1 MRVKV
6 LNNTPIM
13 ETLLN
18 TLRQLVN
25 WILSFLLSFVERFFG
40 PVVSFDGSR
49 QVRVGR
55 KIAEGGFSYVF
66 RATDTSTNTIF
77 ALKRIQCQDNHT
89 LQECRKEAQVHHA
102 VANCKYTL
110 QLLGVAYQDKVCW
123 MLFPYMPHSLRAEV
137 NKRMFPNATHPY
149 HYTVPV
155 DTMPPWSEMAALQI
169 FRGIIDGV
177 DAMHRANY
185 SHCDVKLENVL
196 FTGSHHHLT
205 TPVLMDFGSV
215 GPLTK
220 PLNTRQDAIQI
231 SETAS
236 THTTMP
242 YRPPEL
248 FPGEVR
254 AGDADLD
261 YTKVDVWSLGCT
273 LFAMLYGASPF
284 ESEFHRSTGQIKIVE
299 CSQLRV
305 LGGVNFPPSH
315 TPPARWYSPPLQEL
329 IQWMLTADRMQ
340 RPSLVQVV
348 ARVDAILHQDSDPMD
363 VLL

>member
-1 MRVKV
+1 
-6 LNNTPIM
+6 M

-18 TLRQLVN
+18 AVSQLVD
-25 WILSFLLSFVERFFG
+25 WILMFLHSFTERFVG
-40 PVVSFDGSR
+40 PVIVFDGGR

-66 RATDTSTNTIF
+66 RATDTSTKTVL

-89 LQECRKEAQVHHA
+89 LQVCRKEALVHHA
-102 VANCKYTL
+102 VANCKFTL
-110 QLLGVAYQDKVCW
+110 PLLGIAYQDNVCW

-137 NKRMFPNATHPY
+137 NKRIFQKATHHHHHRHHPPNAS
-149 HYTVPV
+149 V
-155 DTMPPWSEMAALQI
+155 DTVMPPWSEMAALHI
-169 FRGIIDGV
+169 FRGIIEGV
-177 DAMHRANY
+177 DALHRANY
-185 SHCDVKLENVL
+185 SHCDIKLENVL
-196 FTGSHHHLT
+196 FTGSNNLT

-215 GPLTK
+215 GPLTQ
-220 PLNTRQDAIQI
+220 PLITRQDAIQI

-236 THTTMP
+236 SHTTMP

-284 ESEFHRSTGQIKIVE
+284 ESEFHRSMGQIKIVD

-305 LGGVNFPPSH
+305 LGGVDFPPSH
-315 TPPARWYSPPLQEL
+315 TPPAQWYSPPIKEF
-329 IQWMLTADRMQ
+329 IQWMLTADRTQ
-340 RPSLVQVV
+340 RPSLVQVL
-348 ARVDAILHQDSDPMD
+348 ARVDSIINQDTDPMD

>member
-1 MRVKV
+1 MQ
-6 LNNTPIM
+6 
-13 ETLLN
+13 TLLN
-18 TLRQLVN
+18 TLSQLVN
-25 WILSFLLSFVERFFG
+25 WILSSLRSFMERFFG
-40 PVVSFDGSR
+40 PVVSFDGGR

-55 KIAEGGFSYVF
+55 KIAEGGYSYVF
-66 RATDTSTNTIF
+66 RATDRSTKTVL
-77 ALKRIQCQDNHT
+77 ALKRIQCQDHPT
-89 LQECRKEAQVHHA
+89 LQQCRKEAQVHHA

-110 QLLGVAYQDKVCW
+110 PLLGVAYQDNKVCW

-137 NKRMFPNATHPY
+137 NKRIFQNVKHH
-149 HYTVPV
+149 HYTAPV
-155 DTMPPWSEMAALQI
+155 DAMPPWSEMVALQI
-169 FRGIIDGV
+169 FRGIVEGV
-177 DAMHRANY
+177 DALHRANY

-196 FTGSHHHLT
+196 FTGSNNLT

-215 GPLTK
+215 GPLTQ

-236 THTTMP
+236 SHTTMP

-261 YTKVDVWSLGCT
+261 YTKVDVWSLGAL

-284 ESEFHRSTGQIKIVE
+284 ESEFHRSTGQLKIVD

-315 TPPARWYSPPLQEL
+315 TPPAQWYSPPMKEL
-329 IQWMLTADRMQ
+329 IQWMLTADRTH
-340 RPSLVQVV
+340 RPSLVQVL
-348 ARVDAILHQDSDPMD
+348 ARVDSILHQDSDPMD